1 MSITGA
7 FGVPEDDDNGRRLVD
22 FYFEKEL
29 CVEWVTYFEHKSL
42 RNMAFESVVVPEEW
56 SSDVIVPLYK
66 GQGRRNECKS

>member
-42 RNMAFESVVVPEEW
+42 RKCTRVAR
-56 SSDVIVPLYK
+56 
-66 GQGRRNECKS
+66 GQGGTEVKRMITWCW